1 MTSEWQS
8 VEHALGYLRRAATIP
23 RRTEGEATLLEELP
37 VATRRVLD
45 LGTGDGRLLALVL
58 TARPDATGVA
68 LDFSPTM
75 LEKARARFAGDGRVR
90 VVAHDLDRPVPD
102 LGTFDAVVS
111 SAAIHHLT
119 HERKR
124 ELYAEVWRVLG
135 PGGVFANL
143 EHVSSPTPRLH
154 RRFYEFLGVPL
165 EDEDPSNKLLDVGTQ
180 LGWLRAIGFA
190 DVDCYWKW
198 RELALLIGHKGG

>member
-8 VEHALGYLRRAATIP
+8 VEHALGYLRRADTIP

-45 LGTGDGRLLALVL
+45 LGTGDRRLLAPVP
-58 TARPDATGVA
+58 TAPPDATRVA
-68 LDFSPTM
+68 LDFWPPM
-75 LEKARARFAGDGRVR
+75 PEKARARFAGDGRVR
-90 VVAHDLDRPVPD
+90 VVALDLDRPLPD

-124 ELYAEVWRVLG
+124 ELYAEVWRVLR

-143 EHVSSPTPRLH
+143 EHVSSP
-154 RRFYEFLGVPL
+154 
-165 EDEDPSNKLLDVGTQ
+165 
-180 LGWLRAIGFA
+180 
-190 DVDCYWKW
+190 
-198 RELALLIGHKGG
+198 